1 MRSFIGFVVFLAL
14 LIAVLVLVVA
24 PLAARPLIATLVRD
38 ALPIDDG
45 AVTVDVDVGLALLS
59 GEVDALAIAGRD
71 LRSGEATIGL
81 LQVELT
87 GFDLFSRAFRVIDGR
102 LEDVEVQLADGTAV
116 SLERIEVS
124 GPSDAL
130 WAKAS
135 LDAAAVE
142 LLVRSKLAEQG
153 IRPDAVR
160 LGTRSIEVVAQDVTI
175 RARFDVHDGGLFL
188 VPDRLIEPFAVLE
201 YGQADPWL
209 VTAATLAPSGLM
221 VEATTQLEAM
231 LGG

>member
-38 ALPIDDG
+38 ALPIDEG

-221 VEATTQLEAM
+221 VEATTQQEAM